1 MESSFV
7 RWNSLQAATPWF
19 RKRDLQGNKTEERD
33 QMDTRG
39 NPRSRTECRADSYRV
54 AV

>member
-19 RKRDLQGNKTEERD
+19 RKRDLQGNKTED

-39 NPRSRTECRADSYRV
+39 HELNVVRIPTA
-54 AV
+54 

>member
-39 NPRSRTECRADSYRV
+39 HELNVVRIPTA
-54 AV
+54 